1 VTWQRILLPSEGAKP
16 PEEERAATLATA
28 EGPTSY
34 RLVGVAASD
43 PAAGS
48 NPSFRTMHHA
58 LRLELS
64 PFVGRGKALKQQRH
78 VLEVLEEIV

>member
-34 RLVGVAASD
+34 RLVGVAASE
-43 PAAGS
+43 PVVGFKSLLPHHAPRAEFTL
-48 NPSFRTMHHA
+48 NPSAASGSGLGRTA
-58 LRLELS
+58 EPDS
-64 PFVGRGKALKQQRH
+64 FGR
-78 VLEVLEEIV
+78 V